1 MESWSCVSRMA
12 SSEVAGRPGGV
23 GRVASNKTGGLEN
36 PCSPGERETLFWP
49 SAKYLKSA
57 LFLRQGFISHNSL
70 TSSVCVAVGKVLC
83 CLR

>member
-36 PCSPGERETLFWP
+36 QTTL
-49 SAKYLKSA
+49 
-57 LFLRQGFISHNSL
+57 L
-70 TSSVCVAVGKVLC
+70 T
-83 CLR
+83 R